1 MPEDSSS
8 SNGGR
13 KFLKAKL
20 PKALQAEYVEKFM
33 CTYTKNKK
41 SGALKL
47 LVYDLSKLVKYGG
60 ITTAFVRGTIFTM
73 DNTLIGIMLLQLLIS
88 FLTGLLAWLDEG
100 SANVDME
107 GLQEL
112 SRYLGSFV
120 PFVLALYVSLSMQR
134 WWSLRTEALGPVFT
148 CMSNVCLQLS
158 ACLPGSR
165 YEMLR
170 ENVLRYGL
178 ACTQLMVQAARKEL
192 DLAHLVEEEVLTQE
206 EQDLLDRCSPYQ
218 RAMVCWAWILRLAYL
233 GWKDADLFPPSL
245 SPIIL
250 QCMKARDGIETVHTY
265 QDTQLPFAY
274 VHLIT
279 LLVNINNTIVAVKCG
294 VVAAVNI
301 RKVVDGTES
310 SAEYWA
316 LINEFLTWF
325 IVPVIYHGLLAIS
338 YVIHDPFGE
347 DVLDLPIAAYSKYAF
362 DSCRTMYDAMPCPAE
377 AHLVEPKAVAPLSA
391 PPPPPA
397 QVLAVDPSMEMI
409 TRLEQLEIRFQ
420 DAVHRQTDSI
430 VETLLDVREGSHGP
444 IVDPKSVLVQGSG
457 WRGLCSVQPSLSPRQ
472 KVTSGI

>member
-1 MPEDSSS
+1 
-8 SNGGR
+8 
-13 KFLKAKL
+13 
-20 PKALQAEYVEKFM
+20 
-33 CTYTKNKK
+33 
-41 SGALKL
+41 
-47 LVYDLSKLVKYGG
+47 
-60 ITTAFVRGTIFTM
+60 
-73 DNTLIGIMLLQLLIS
+73 
-88 FLTGLLAWLDEG
+88 
-100 SANVDME
+100 
-107 GLQEL
+107 
-112 SRYLGSFV
+112 
-120 PFVLALYVSLSMQR
+120 
-134 WWSLRTEALGPVFT
+134 
-148 CMSNVCLQLS
+148 MSNVCLQIS
-158 ACLPGSR
+158 TCLPGSR
-165 YEMLR
+165 YESLR
-170 ENVLRYGL
+170 ETVLRYGL

-192 DLAHLVEEEVLTQE
+192 NLDHLVEEEVLTPE
-206 EQDLLDRCSPYQ
+206 EQEHLNRCNPYQ
-218 RAMVCWAWILRLAYL
+218 RAMVMWSWILRLAYL

-301 RKVVDGTES
+301 RIIVDGSGES
-310 SAEYWA
+310 AQWWA

-377 AHLVEPKAVAPLSA
+377 AHLVEPKAVAPPSA

-397 QVLAVDPSMEMI
+397 QVSAVDPSMEMI
-409 TRLEQLEIRFQ
+409 TRLERLKYAFKMRCIDRRT
-420 DAVHRQTDSI
+420 AS
-430 VETLLDVREGSHGP
+430 
-444 IVDPKSVLVQGSG
+444 
-457 WRGLCSVQPSLSPRQ
+457 
-472 KVTSGI
+472 